1 MQTLKLSQ
9 APTRAFAQADR
20 ADSDRHF
27 GNDDGLIDC
36 YPRPRYFQ
44 VHFQHIHEHNQQ
56 LQGELVQLKEYVAH
70 LDEKLGRLL
79 ALLGGSIDPVR

>member
-1 MQTLKLSQ
+1 MQSVKLSQ

-20 ADSDRHF
+20 ADSDRHLS
-27 GNDDGLIDC
+27 NDDGLIDL

-56 LQGELVQLKEYVAH
+56 LQDELMLLKEYVAH
-70 LDEKLGRLL
+70 LDEKLDRLL
-79 ALLGGSIDPVR
+79 ALLSRPHDWLP